1 MSYPPENDLKNI
13 RGRTNFLEQIRGNDE
28 LAQKFFE
35 IEIDLLPLTNYKSLF
50 ETLIKRLDAAFN
62 IPYIWISLINQSDKA
77 GLVLALSSS
86 DFLRPRLS
94 VVEES
99 VFKDIFQDNDTP
111 MLFND
116 DSKAFDLLY
125 PKDEKYSIKSAAL
138 APLSFGGTV
147 IGSLNHGDPVKNRYL
162 PEMDTTLLE
171 RLTKVV
177 STCLTNIAAYEEFKL
192 NASRDYLTGLL
203 NRGVMESALD
213 REYKRALRYGSS
225 LSLVI
230 LDLDEL
236 KLINDSYG
244 HGAGDEVLKYLGR
257 KLLEMSRETDIVTR
271 FGGDEFVLIL
281 PGTSSLEAREKIE
294 HLKGYFKDNTVRLD
308 ETSLTA
314 SFSYGIA
321 EIRDET
327 VYDPAS
333 MLKQA
338 DLLLYK
344 AKKDKNKTARIIQ
357 LKRSGL
363 RQENPRKI

>member
-1 MSYPPENDLKNI
+1 MSYPPENDLKNT
-13 RGRTNFLEQIRGNDE
+13 RERTNFLEQIRGNDE
-28 LAQKFFE
+28 LARKFFE

-50 ETLIKRLDAAFN
+50 ETLIKRLDEAFN

-77 GLVLALSSS
+77 DLIRALSSS
-86 DFLRPRLS
+86 DFLRPKLS
-94 VVEES
+94 LVEEN
-99 VFKDIFQDNDTP
+99 VFRDIFQGNDAP
-111 MLFND
+111 ILFNG
-116 DSKAFDLLY
+116 DSKAFYRLY

-138 APLSFGGTV
+138 APLFFDGRV

-177 STCLTNIAAYEEFKL
+177 STCLSNIAAYEEFKL

-213 REYKRALRYGSS
+213 REFKRALRYGGS

-230 LDLDEL
+230 LDLDDL

-244 HGAGDEVLKYLGR
+244 HDAGDEVLKYLGR

-281 PGTSSLEAREKIE
+281 PGTSSFEAREKIE
-294 HLKGYFKDNTVRLD
+294 HLKGFFKNNMVRFN
-308 ETSLTA
+308 ETTLTI
-314 SFSYGIA
+314 SFSYGIT
-321 EIRDET
+321 EIRNEM
-327 VYDPAS
+327 VHDPAS

-338 DLLLYK
+338 DLSLYK
-344 AKKDKNKTARIIQ
+344 AKKDKNKTARVIQ
-357 LKRSGL
+357 LKR
-363 RQENPRKI
+363 